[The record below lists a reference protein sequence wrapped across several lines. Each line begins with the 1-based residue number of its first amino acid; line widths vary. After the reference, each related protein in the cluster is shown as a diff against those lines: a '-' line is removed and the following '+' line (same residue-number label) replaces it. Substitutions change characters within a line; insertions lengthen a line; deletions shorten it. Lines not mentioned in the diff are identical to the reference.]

1 MSTLGFIAIII
12 GCITWLITVFRF
24 SKTGI
29 TIHRTSE
36 DVTKRPPIATDAV
49 APEPTATTEETPQ
62 NQIAKVSLDAVIQ
75 AANEI
80 MGVNVITQE
89 DANG

>member
-1 MSTLGFIAIII
+1 MSTLGFIAIVIV
-12 GCITWLITVFRF
+12 CITWLITVFRF

-36 DVTKRPPIATDAV
+36 DVTKRPSIVTDV
-49 APEPTATTEETPQ
+49 ITPESTTTEETPQ
-62 NQIAKVSLDAVIQ
+62 NQIAKASLDAVIQ

-80 MGVNVITQE
+80 MGINVITQE